1 MNQSKKVMI
10 VDDSMIMRHMIKKYI
25 SDENVEIVGT
35 AENGKIA
42 LDLFK
47 QTNPDI
53 VTLDITMPE
62 MDGLTLLETMMNM
75 NKNVKVMVITALSD
89 KTTGLKAMKMG
100 ATSYITKP
108 FSEKSLK
115 EIMNRVVFES
125 AN

>member
-1 MNQSKKVMI
+1 MKQSKKVMI

-25 SDENVEIVGT
+25 SGENVEIVGT
-35 AENGKIA
+35 AENGRIA

-108 FSEKSLK
+108 FSEKALK

>member
-1 MNQSKKVMI
+1 MKESKKVMI
-10 VDDSMIMRHMIKKYI
+10 VDDSSIIRQMIKKYI

-62 MDGLTLLETMMNM
+62 MDGLTLLESMINM

-89 KTTGLKAMKMG
+89 KSTWPYDPDA
-100 ATSYITKP
+100 ATAVPK
-108 FSEKSLK
+108 
-115 EIMNRVVFES
+115 
-125 AN
+125 